1 MDNVGPATRAW
12 VQVHTSV
19 VLPAPCTPLRPMK
32 KAGGS
37 AAALCAS
44 TCLSSAL
51 RMNGTQCSDL
61 SSMIWVDIFLLV
73 LWAIDWEVETD
84 NLPLSTQE
92 SYMNRFKS
100 I

>member
-1 MDNVGPATRAW
+1 
-12 VQVHTSV
+12 
-19 VLPAPCTPLRPMK
+19 
-32 KAGGS
+32 
-37 AAALCAS
+37 
-44 TCLSSAL
+44 
-51 RMNGTQCSDL
+51 MNGTQCSDL